1 MADRK
6 AIEHSMIFELLTIK
20 DFFSHFNDGYCVE
33 IPSDKTKLDNLLN
46 YLFTQKAVWKF
57 YATLTNGTWF
67 HGIHVIFPKDKDTD
81 SAMRHIC
88 ELLGTY
94 SYCVIESGTQ
104 TVVDTN
110 GDVISFTD
118 FTEMYD

>member
-1 MADRK
+1 MT
-6 AIEHSMIFELLTIK
+6 FGLLTIK
-20 DFFSHFNDGYCVE
+20 DFSSYFRDGYCVE
-33 IPSDKTKLDNLLN
+33 MPSDKIKLDNLLN
-46 YLFTQKAVWKF
+46 YLSTQKAVWKF
-57 YATLTNGTWF
+57 YATLTNSYWF
-67 HGIHVIFPKDKDTD
+67 HGMHIIFPKDNDKDTD

-110 GDVISFTD
+110 GDVISFAD
-118 FTEMYD
+118 FTEMYN

>member
-1 MADRK
+1 MT
-6 AIEHSMIFELLTIK
+6 FELLTIK
-20 DFFSHFNDGYCVE
+20 DFFSYFGNGYCVE
-33 IPSDKTKLDNLLN
+33 MPLDKTKLNKLLN
-46 YLFTQKAVWKF
+46 YLSAQEAVWKF
-57 YATLTNGTWF
+57 YATLTNGNWF

>member
-6 AIEHSMIFELLTIK
+6 TIEYGMTFELLTIK
-20 DFFSHFNDGYCVE
+20 DFFSYFGDGYCVE
-33 IPSDKTKLDNLLN
+33 MPSDKIKLDNLLN
-46 YLFTQKAVWKF
+46 YLSTQKAVWKF
-57 YATLTNGTWF
+57 YATLTNSYWF
-67 HGIHVIFPKDKDTD
+67 HGMHIIFPKDKDTD

-110 GDVISFTD
+110 GDVISFAD
-118 FTEMYD
+118 FTEMYN

>member
-6 AIEHSMIFELLTIK
+6 TIEHCMTFELLTIK
-20 DFFSHFNDGYCVE
+20 DFSSYFGDGYCVE
-33 IPSDKTKLDNLLN
+33 MPSDKTKLNNLLN
-46 YLFTQKAVWKF
+46 YLSAQKAVWKL
-57 YATLTNGTWF
+57 YVTLINSNWF
-67 HGIHVIFPKDKDTD
+67 HGIHIIFPKDKDTD
-81 SAMRHIC
+81 SAMLHIC

-110 GDVISFTD
+110 GDVISFAD

>member
-1 MADRK
+1 MT
-6 AIEHSMIFELLTIK
+6 FELLTIK
-20 DFFSHFNDGYCVE
+20 DFFSYFGNGYCVE
-33 IPSDKTKLDNLLN
+33 MPLDKTKLNKLLN
-46 YLFTQKAVWKF
+46 YLSAQEAVWKF
-57 YATLTNGTWF
+57 YATLINGNWF
-67 HGIHVIFPKDKDTD
+67 HEIHVIFPKDKDTD

-94 SYCVIESGTQ
+94 SYCIIESGTQ

>member
-1 MADRK
+1 
-6 AIEHSMIFELLTIK
+6 MIFELPTIK
-20 DFFSHFNDGYCVE
+20 DFFSYFGNGYCVE
-33 IPSDKTKLDNLLN
+33 IPLDKTKLNKLLN
-46 YLFTQKAVWKF
+46 YLSAQEAVWKF
-57 YATLTNGTWF
+57 YATLINGNRF

>member
-6 AIEHSMIFELLTIK
+6 TIEHCMIFELLIIK

-67 HGIHVIFPKDKDTD
+67 HGIHITFQNEKHIKDETIMQNICKIFG
-81 SAMRHIC
+81 M
-88 ELLGTY
+88 G
-94 SYCVIESGTQ
+94 SYCVYAGGTQ
-104 TVVDTN
+104 TIIDAEGDIIAFVD
-110 GDVISFTD
+110 FP
-118 FTEMYD
+118 EM

>member
-1 MADRK
+1 
-6 AIEHSMIFELLTIK
+6 MIFELFTIK
-20 DFFSHFNDGYCVE
+20 DFFSYFGDGYCVE

-67 HGIHVIFPKDKDTD
+67 HGIHIIFPKDKDTD

-110 GDVISFTD
+110 GDVISFAD